1 MNAIKINI
9 KSVFTLLL
17 VSGFLTFVPFAVH
30 ADPGV
35 SGSPQQDLTQ
45 SDLKTFAKA
54 YTEVTQIYTVYEHRI
69 TESSEPE
76 QATALQQEANEKM
89 NQAVMDNGLTI
100 EDYNAIYRTIEQDPA
115 LQQQF
120 TQVLSETP

>member
-17 VSGFLTFVPFAVH
+17 ISGFLTVVPFAVH

-35 SGSPQQDLTQ
+35 SGSPQQELTQ
-45 SDLKTFAKA
+45 SDLETFAKA

-89 NQAVMDNGLTI
+89 NQAVMDNGLSI